1 MGAATGRVSGAAVRD
16 AAGTG
21 AGGRRIFWSAAAYI
35 EATTPHWAHLSF
47 STAVAPQR
55 GHAAAISLQ
64 APTPSR

>member
-1 MGAATGRVSGAAVRD
+1 
-16 AAGTG
+16 
-21 AGGRRIFWSAAAYI
+21 
-35 EATTPHWAHLSF
+35 LSF